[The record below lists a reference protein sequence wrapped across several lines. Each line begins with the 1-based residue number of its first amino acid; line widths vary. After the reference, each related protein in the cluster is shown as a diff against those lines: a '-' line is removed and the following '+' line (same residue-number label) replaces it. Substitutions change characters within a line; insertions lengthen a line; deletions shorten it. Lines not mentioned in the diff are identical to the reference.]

1 MHNDFFVRCF
11 QKEYNN
17 GNFLKGEEGIG
28 LGRAV
33 QDKALLIEIE
43 LKRKQMIQSGL
54 ENGLQSDITLEL
66 SMQVDRLINA
76 FEQSQNAKIML
87 HMTNENNF

>member
-1 MHNDFFVRCF
+1 M
-11 QKEYNN
+11 
-17 GNFLKGEEGIG
+17 
-28 LGRAV
+28 GRAI
-33 QDKALLIEIE
+33 QDRALLIEIE

-54 ENGLQSDITLEL
+54 ENGLQSDITLQL

-87 HMTNENNF
+87 QMTNENNF